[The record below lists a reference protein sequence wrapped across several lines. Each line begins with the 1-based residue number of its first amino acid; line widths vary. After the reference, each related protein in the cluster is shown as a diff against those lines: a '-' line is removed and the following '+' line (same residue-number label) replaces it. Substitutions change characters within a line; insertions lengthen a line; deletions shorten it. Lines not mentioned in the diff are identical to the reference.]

1 MVVVSWVARPVVN
14 VAYVISADADGPASR
29 QEFGRRLLQHL
40 AATAFGTD
48 RIAIGAEPSGRPI
61 LLDPP
66 KPAFISLTHSG
77 QVVAAA
83 LARRPV
89 GIDAEQLPRAPHHP
103 RLVPRV
109 CSPVEIDA
117 LDRLAPNE
125 RDEAF
130 MRIWTRKEAYGKAL
144 GVGLDFRLRTVTVG
158 PQGARVRG
166 VTGRWVVTDVDLG
179 PDIAAALVT
188 QGRRPN
194 IDIERVDPALVGLRG
209 HRA

>member
-1 MVVVSWVARPVVN
+1 MVAVSWLARPVVS
-14 VAYVISADADGPASR
+14 VAYVITADADGPASR
-29 QEFGRRLLQHL
+29 QELGRLLLQHL

-48 RIAIGAEPSGRPI
+48 RIATGAEPSGRPI
-61 LLDPP
+61 LLNPP
-66 KPAFISLTHSG
+66 KPAFVSVTHSG
-77 QVVAAA
+77 QIVAAA
-83 LARRPV
+83 VAPPPV
-89 GIDAEQLPRAPHHP
+89 GIDGEQLPRAPHHP

-109 CSPVEIDA
+109 CSPAELDA

-144 GVGLDFRLRTVTVG
+144 GVGLDFPLRTVTVG
-158 PQGARVRG
+158 PEGTRIRG
-166 VTGRWVVTDVDLG
+166 VTGRWVVTDLDLG

-188 QGRRPN
+188 EGRRPN
-194 IDIERVDPALVGLRG
+194 IEIERLDLVGLRG

>member
-1 MVVVSWVARPVVN
+1 MVAVSWLARPVVN
-14 VAYVISADADGPASR
+14 VAYVMTADADGPASR
-29 QEFGRRLLQHL
+29 QELGRRLLQHL
-40 AATAFGTD
+40 VATTFGTEG
-48 RIAIGAEPSGRPI
+48 IAIGAEPAGRPI

-66 KPAFISLTHSG
+66 KPAFISVTHSG

-109 CSPVEIDA
+109 CSPAEIAA
-117 LDRLAPNE
+117 LEKLAGDE
-125 RDEAF
+125 RDRAF

-144 GVGLDFRLRTVTVG
+144 GVGLDFPLRAVTAGPGGYRLQGTV
-158 PQGARVRG
+158 
-166 VTGRWVVTDVDLG
+166 GRWVVTDLDLG
-179 PDIAAALVT
+179 ADVAAALVT
-188 QGRRPN
+188 EGRRPAVA
-194 IDIERVDPALVGLRG
+194 IERLDRVLVGLRG